1 LRQNI
6 DVHGIKKRYERA
18 IRTLR
23 ADKRI
28 SDQNRKDI
36 LRFIDDLAAE
46 NIGLSRQLKY
56 AYLLPT
62 LAKFLKKDF
71 RKATVNDIK
80 RLVRE
85 VNESKYADWTKS
97 DCRVTLKR
105 FYRWLKHKPRGE
117 NPPETS
123 WIRRE
128 LPRPRLCSLRLRDR
142 GKNWGAA

>member
-1 LRQNI
+1 MRQNI
-6 DVHGIKKRYERA
+6 DVHGIKQRYERA

-28 SDQNRKDI
+28 SELNRKDI

-62 LAKFLKKDF
+62 LANYLKKDF
-71 RKATVNDIK
+71 RRATVNDIK

-85 VNESKYADWTKS
+85 VNESKYADWTRS
-97 DCRVTLKR
+97 DSV
-105 FYRWLKHKPRGE
+105 
-117 NPPETS
+117 
-123 WIRRE
+123 
-128 LPRPRLCSLRLRDR
+128 
-142 GKNWGAA
+142 